1 MRPGARWAAALL
13 ACAGCNAVFGL
24 DPLTYEEPT
33 RPAPALDATTD
44 ATDATTDATD
54 ATGATDAT
62 TDAASPE
69 SGAGDAGADT
79 SPE

>member
-1 MRPGARWAAALL
+1 MRPRARWAAALL

-33 RPAPALDATTD
+33 RPAPALDADANATD
-44 ATDATTDATD
+44 ATDATAD
-54 ATGATDAT
+54 
-62 TDAASPE
+62 ASPE
-69 SGAGDAGADT
+69 GGAADAGADS